1 MLALTCNSILI
12 NEKYIA
18 VHVHFLLALFIKFFH
33 NKNIILQIFF
43 WLNEYLNTQKLI
55 HHDQLI
61 FNYVQQ
67 SIFELKG
74 ISSSTMNISCPWAI
88 MNPSTEGS
96 LVRSLVRSG
105 KENVNVKSLQGHRK
119 QLQRQ
124 RNIYTYLLKLLANM
138 SY

>member
-74 ISSSTMNISCPWAI
+74 ISSSTMNMPCPWAI
-88 MNPSTEGS
+88 MNPSTKGS

-119 QLQRQ
+119 HLQRQ

>member
-74 ISSSTMNISCPWAI
+74 ISSSTMNMPCPWAI
-88 MNPSTEGS
+88 MNPSTKGSLVQS
-96 LVRSLVRSG
+96 LVRSA